1 MKSKKWK
8 FIVLSILVVSAA
20 VFWAVK
26 TGNNKNSSEKT
37 TIINPVYGNIQT
49 FVATT
54 GTVLPQNRLEVKPA
68 ISGRVEKILVQE
80 GDQVKK
86 GQTVAWM
93 SSTERAALLDAARAQ
108 GDEVVKQWQE
118 VYKSTPLIA
127 PIDGEVIVKSV
138 EPGQTVTT
146 NDAILVFS
154 DRLIVQAQ
162 FDETDIGKI
171 KKGQPAMITLDAYP
185 DIKVNG
191 AVNHIYYESQVVSN
205 VSIYKVDILPD
216 KVPAEFRSGM
226 TAEVKVLEASREN
239 VVTLPLE
246 AVKQNKEGSYVLL
259 NQGKEQK
266 PGQRRIKT
274 GLSND
279 SDIEILSGLSV
290 ADRVVVQ
297 SATYTPAVQ
306 TATSS
311 NPFIPNRPGQRN
323 RTSQTNRNTRQ

>member
-1 MKSKKWK
+1 MKNKKWK
-8 FIVLSILVVSAA
+8 FIVLVVVVAGVA
-20 VFWAVK
+20 LFWAVK
-26 TGNNKNSSEKT
+26 ANNNKSGTEKT
-37 TIINPVYGNIQT
+37 TIVNPAYGNIQT
-49 FVATT
+49 FVSTT

-80 GDQVKK
+80 GDRVKK

-127 PIDGEVIVKSV
+127 PIDGEVIVKNV

-146 NDAILVFS
+146 NDAILVLS

-191 AVNHIYYESQVVSN
+191 EVNHIYYESQVVSN
-205 VSIYKVDILPD
+205 VSIYNVDILPD
-216 KVPAEFRSGM
+216 RVPAEFRSGM
-226 TAEVKVLEASREN
+226 TAEVKVLEASREH
-239 VVTLPLE
+239 VLTLPVE
-246 AVKQNKEGSYVLL
+246 AVKQDKQGSYVLFD
-259 NQGKEQK
+259 QGKEQK
-266 PGQRRIKT
+266 PGQRRIET
-274 GLSND
+274 GLSDDTN
-279 SDIEILSGLSV
+279 IEVVSGLT
-290 ADRVVVQ
+290 ATDRVAIQ
-297 SATYTPAVQ
+297 SATYMPTAQ
-306 TATSS
+306 TTAGG
-311 NPFIPNRPGQRN
+311 NPFMPSRPGQRN
-323 RTSQTNRNTRQ
+323 QRNQTNRNAR